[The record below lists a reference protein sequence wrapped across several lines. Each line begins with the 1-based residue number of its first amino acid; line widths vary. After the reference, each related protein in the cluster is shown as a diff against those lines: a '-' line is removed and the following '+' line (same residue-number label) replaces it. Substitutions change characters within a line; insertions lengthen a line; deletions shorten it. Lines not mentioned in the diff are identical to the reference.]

1 MVIRRVYPWPYGD
14 GGGGLGLEGPVADD
28 DRRARW
34 VTGVT
39 VVVGRVVRFDRAKG
53 YGFIAPRDG
62 TEDVFLHVH
71 DLLDDEQLIR
81 PGTVVEFDVGEGDRG
96 LKAFDVRVVRSDGPT
111 SGSGGP
117 PPASPARAGDGD
129 SDGLCE
135 VVRRAEFSREVT
147 ELLIDAAP
155 SLTAAQIVQIRQRL
169 LASAQRRGWIE
180 D

>member
-1 MVIRRVYPWPYGD
+1 MT
-14 GGGGLGLEGPVADD
+14 LM
-28 DRRARW
+28 
-34 VTGVT
+34 
-39 VVVGRVVRFDRAKG
+39 VGRVVRFDRAKG

-96 LKAFDVRVVRSDGPT
+96 LKAFDVRIVRSDGPT
-111 SGSGGP
+111 PGSGAP
-117 PPASPARAGDGD
+117 PPAPLTRAGDAD

-147 ELLIDAAP
+147 EVLIDAAP

-169 LASAQRRGWIE
+169 LASAERRGWI
-180 D
+180 DD